1 VATRVLFNKRDW
13 YDVVEEQAASFK
25 TAYEALPDDQAL
37 DEAAIGEL
45 KARFMLHVPT
55 LLRDKMEYDEV
66 ETDRHRLGKHNMA
79 VRMASQAQGQS
90 ATEFVFC
97 IPFDGDPAVFDIAP
111 SAMNG
116 DVAQGEIS
124 GDQVVIRLQPLPGY
138 DVKGHVDRELGKI
151 DWRLNHLRGG
161 LMHLDEQLN
170 IARAWCMQTRRAAI
184 EARSKINRDF
194 GVPRRQPQLISVPA
208 APAKPVAVQRPVLS
222 EKPAPET
229 WDVFMSH
236 ASPDKPWVKGL
247 VRALREAD
255 VTVWFDEDYLEWGE
269 NLQRGINRGLINSRK
284 AIAVLSKSYLA
295 ERKWTE
301 AEISGLLAREK
312 LGETLILPI
321 WHQITED
328 DLKLYNLVLASRIGK
343 VSDSDNY
350 SEIVRAV
357 LKALG
362 RSAEARSTASAT
374 PPLSQEGLNVAN
386 VTYYGPKGE
395 RPMMIV
401 KLAADR
407 EGWFILRYI
416 DGSVEEGTLS
426 DIAIKY
432 AMADK
437 KLTMNGYKQ
446 TNVSG
451 GSLYPDFNL

>member
-1 VATRVLFNKRDW
+1 MATRVLFNKRGW

-25 TAYEALPDDQAL
+25 TAYEALSDDQAL
-37 DEAAIGEL
+37 DEAAVGEL
-45 KARFMLHVPT
+45 KAKFMLHVPT

-66 ETDRHRLGKHNMA
+66 ETDKHRLGKHNMA

-90 ATEFVFC
+90 ATEFLFW

-111 SAMNG
+111 SATNG

-124 GDQVVIRLQPLPGY
+124 GDKVMIRLQPLPGY
-138 DVKGHVDRELGKI
+138 DAKGHVDREISKI
-151 DWRLNHLRGG
+151 EWRLHHLRGG
-161 LMHLDEQLN
+161 LIYLDEQLN
-170 IARAWCMQTRRAAI
+170 IARARCMQTRKAAI

-194 GVPRRQPQLISVPA
+194 GIPRRQPQPISVPV
-208 APAKPVAVQRPVLS
+208 APKKPVAVLQPVLS

-247 VRALREAD
+247 VRALREAG
-255 VTVWFDEDYLEWGE
+255 VTVWFDEDCLGWGE

-301 AEISGLLAREK
+301 AEISGLLARES

-328 DLKLYNLVLASRIGK
+328 DLKLYNLVLASRLGK

-362 RSAEARSTASAT
+362 RSAETESTAT
-374 PPLSQEGLNVAN
+374 V
-386 VTYYGPKGE
+386 
-395 RPMMIV
+395 
-401 KLAADR
+401 
-407 EGWFILRYI
+407 
-416 DGSVEEGTLS
+416 
-426 DIAIKY
+426 
-432 AMADK
+432 
-437 KLTMNGYKQ
+437 
-446 TNVSG
+446 
-451 GSLYPDFNL
+451 